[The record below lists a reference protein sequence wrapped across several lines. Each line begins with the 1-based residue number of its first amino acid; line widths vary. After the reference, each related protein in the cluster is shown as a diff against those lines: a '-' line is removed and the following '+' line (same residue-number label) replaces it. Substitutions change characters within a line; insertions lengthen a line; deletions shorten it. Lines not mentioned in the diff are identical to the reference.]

1 MYDVVVVGAGS
12 AGCALAGRLAAR
24 TGLSVLLVEAGTAE
38 PGLADVGSLAATA
51 PGHPRNWAH
60 PVELRPG
67 LPAVVPRGR
76 GVGGSGAINAA
87 AWTYVTPA
95 DALGWGL
102 PGWSYPTLRY
112 FYAVAERE
120 ALYATEGPV
129 PVLVPSGELLHPS
142 AERFLAAAEAL
153 GFRAEPDKNAGGAPG
168 AGPVPSNSR
177 DGLRIDAARAYL
189 PQARPFGAQHLTV
202 SPTSQHG
209 ESGVSTRLVAH
220 SDPAT
225 PGASLRGESSFS
237 TRRVRVSDTPADGGG
252 VDGDSAG
259 DAAPEGP
266 AAGSPA
272 ARGGAAAGGGAS
284 GAAGGG
290 VAGDGQ
296 AGGAAA
302 GGAAG
307 DDAMR
312 HGAAGGDAAGDGAAG
327 GDPVAEGGGG
337 RGLGAPRI
345 AEPRGP
351 VVRADTAV
359 ERVILEHDRAVGI
372 ELAGGERIAAGEVVL
387 CAGAVGTPRILLRSG
402 IGPAE
407 GLRTAGI
414 AVHVDLP
421 DVGHGWSDHPAVF
434 LPFRTD
440 DPPAHPHA
448 PTAQAALNWDAG
460 ADPAGDVEV
469 LLFTRP
475 FVPDGDLHLMCSLQ
489 QPDSR
494 GVLDLDRISY
504 GYLRTEHDRRRLR
517 HALRTGADLLRA
529 GVGVRTD
536 PAGDVLGND
545 RALDAWIA
553 AHLTTAVHL
562 CGSAA
567 LGRVVDAD
575 LRVLGVVGL
584 RVADT
589 SVLPTAPRRGPAA
602 TAVAIGEK
610 AAALLASRS

>member
-24 TGLSVLLVEAGTAE
+24 TGRSVLLLEAGTGGRAE
-38 PGLADVGSLAATA
+38 VGLLAATA

-60 PVELRPG
+60 PVELAPG

-95 DALGWGL
+95 DAAGWGM
-102 PGWSYPTLRY
+102 PGWSYATLRY

-120 ALYATEGPV
+120 ALYGTEGPM
-129 PVLVPSGELLHPS
+129 PVQVPSGELLHPS
-142 AERFLAAAEAL
+142 AARFLAAAEAL
-153 GFRAEPDKNAGGAPG
+153 GFPAERDKNAGGPPG
-168 AGPVPSNSR
+168 AGLVPSNSR
-177 DGLRIDAARAYL
+177 DGRRIDPASAYL
-189 PQARPFGAQHLTV
+189 ARQHPPA
-202 SPTSQHG
+202 SRGFRHG
-209 ESGVSTRLVAH
+209 ESA
-220 SDPAT
+220 
-225 PGASLRGESSFS
+225 FS
-237 TRRVRVSDTPADGGG
+237 TRRVVHAEQ
-252 VDGDSAG
+252 AG
-259 DAAPEGP
+259 D
-266 AAGSPA
+266 
-272 ARGGAAAGGGAS
+272 GAAAGGCG
-284 GAAGGG
+284 
-290 VAGDGQ
+290 
-296 AGGAAA
+296 
-302 GGAAG
+302 
-307 DDAMR
+307 
-312 HGAAGGDAAGDGAAG
+312 
-327 GDPVAEGGGG
+327 P
-337 RGLGAPRI
+337 GLRAQRI
-345 AEPRGP
+345 GEARGP
-351 VVRADTAV
+351 AVRADTTV
-359 ERVILEHDRAVGI
+359 ERVLLEHGRAVGV
-372 ELAGGERIAAGEVVL
+372 ELVGGERIAGGEVVL

-402 IGPAE
+402 IGPADA
-407 GLRTAGI
+407 LRAAGI
-414 AVHVDLP
+414 DAHLDLP
-421 DVGHGWSDHPAVF
+421 DVGRGWSDHPAVF

-475 FVPDGDLHLMCSLQ
+475 FVPDGDLHLMCALQ

-494 GVLDLDRISY
+494 GVLDLDHISY

-517 HALRTGADLLRA
+517 HALRTAADLLRA
-529 GVGVRTD
+529 GLGVRTD
-536 PAGDVLGND
+536 PAGAVLGND

-575 LRVLGVVGL
+575 LRVFGVDGL

-589 SVLPTAPRRGPAA
+589 SVLPVVPRRGPAA

-610 AAALLASRS
+610 AAT

>member
-1 MYDVVVVGAGS
+1 V
-12 AGCALAGRLAAR
+12 
-24 TGLSVLLVEAGTAE
+24 
-38 PGLADVGSLAATA
+38 ADVGSLAAAA
-51 PGHPRNWAH
+51 PGHPRNWAY

-76 GVGGSGAINAA
+76 GLGGSGAINGAV
-87 AWTYVTPA
+87 WTYVTPA
-95 DALGWGL
+95 DAAGWGVR
-102 PGWSYPTLRY
+102 GWGYATLRY
-112 FYAVAERE
+112 FYAIAERE
-120 ALYATEGPV
+120 ALYATDGPV

-168 AGPVPSNSR
+168 AGLVPSNSR
-177 DGLRIDAARAYL
+177 DGVRVDPARAYL
-189 PQARPFGAQHLTV
+189 PKPLPFGAQHLLPDGDSGV
-202 SPTSQHG
+202 PADGESGVPASCDSGVPANG
-209 ESGVSTRLVAH
+209 ESGVSTRRVGDFDTADGPGEAAGAR
-220 SDPAT
+220 SDPT
-225 PGASLRGESSFS
+225 SGGAPC
-237 TRRVRVSDTPADGGG
+237 SD
-252 VDGDSAG
+252 AG
-259 DAAPEGP
+259 PTGAAVGKPQGP
-266 AAGSPA
+266 AAGSEPQRA
-272 ARGGAAAGGGAS
+272 PGGGGEPPGAAADGGGL
-284 GAAGGG
+284 
-290 VAGDGQ
+290 
-296 AGGAAA
+296 
-302 GGAAG
+302 
-307 DDAMR
+307 
-312 HGAAGGDAAGDGAAG
+312 
-327 GDPVAEGGGG
+327 
-337 RGLGAPRI
+337 GLPRV

-351 VVRADTAV
+351 AVRSDTSV
-359 ERVILEHDRAVGI
+359 ERVLLENGRAIGV

-402 IGPAE
+402 LGPADT
-407 GLRTAGI
+407 LRTAGI
-414 AVHVDLP
+414 DVQLDLP
-421 DVGHGWSDHPAVF
+421 DVGRGWSDHPAVF
-434 LPFRTD
+434 LPFRTA
-440 DPPAHPHA
+440 DPPPHPHA
-448 PTAQAALNWDAG
+448 PTPQAALNWDAG

-504 GYLRTEHDRRRLR
+504 GYLRTEYDRRRLR
-517 HALRTGADLLRA
+517 HALRTGADVLRA
-529 GVGVRTD
+529 GLGARTD
-536 PAGDVLGND
+536 PGGDVLGND

-575 LRVLGVVGL
+575 LRVLGVDGL

-589 SVLPTAPRRGPAA
+589 SVLPTVPRRGPAA